1 MAIFYQPKGE
11 IKRIRGDAVNG
22 KSAEQIKGV
31 LRQRFGA
38 ESAHLA
44 GMLDKPASALFARLA
59 ETTSQ
64 IPSALAD
71 AYSELCSD
79 MDSAE
84 IEVEMVR
91 TIDEWQP
98 EDATAFVKKFISL
111 ATGGR

>member
-1 MAIFYQPKGE
+1 VS
-11 IKRIRGDAVNG
+11 R
-22 KSAEQIKGV
+22 KSTEQIKGI
-31 LRQRFGA
+31 LRQRFDA
-38 ESAHLA
+38 ESKHLA
-44 GMLDKPASALFARLA
+44 SMSDKAASALFARLA